1 MKIMAKRKKQPAVQL
16 LIISGVSGAGKTLVL
31 QTLED
36 MGFFCID
43 NLPPSFLFQME
54 RKLADGQQRA
64 AVVIDTRAG
73 EPLDGAAAAIA
84 NWRSCLQMPVHVLFL
99 DCTDDMLLRR
109 FKETRRP
116 HPLSSEQPDIA
127 KAIQTERTALA
138 PLREIADQ
146 IIDTTLMRPRDL
158 RSIIAEQFTSG
169 MQKTRLRV
177 RLVSF
182 GFKFGVPLDADL
194 MFDVRFLKNPFYVP
208 HLKPKDGRDEEVET
222 FVMTDKG
229 TKAFLKQL
237 HQMLDL
243 VLPEYQHEGK
253 AHLTIAVGCTGG
265 RHRSVVLTE
274 HLSEYLQEHG
284 YRVSVSHRDVERQE
298 ERE

>member
-1 MKIMAKRKKQPAVQL
+1 MQL

-73 EPLDGAAAAIA
+73 EPLDAAAAAIV
-84 NWRSCLQMPVHVLFL
+84 NWRKCLKMPVYVLFL
-99 DCTDDMLLRR
+99 DCTDDVLLRR

-116 HPLSSEQPDIA
+116 HPLSNNEPDIA
-127 KAIQTERTALA
+127 KAIQTERIALA

-146 IIDTTLMRPRDL
+146 VIDTTLMRPQDL
-158 RSIIAEQFTSG
+158 RSIIAEQFTSDL
-169 MQKTRLRV
+169 QKTRLRV

-208 HLKPKDGRDEEVET
+208 HLKSKDGKDEEVET
-222 FVMTDKG
+222 FVMNDKG
-229 TKAFLKQL
+229 TKAFLEQL

-274 HLSEYLQEHG
+274 HLSEYLRERG

>member
-1 MKIMAKRKKQPAVQL
+1 MAKHKKQPAVQL
-16 LIISGVSGAGKTLVL
+16 LIVTGVSGAGKTLVL

-54 RKLADGQQRA
+54 RKLADERPA

-73 EPLDGAAAAIA
+73 ESLEGAASTISQ
-84 NWRSCLQMPVHVLFL
+84 WRNCLQTPVHVLFL

-116 HPLSSEQPDIA
+116 HPLSNEEPGIV
-127 KAIQTERTALA
+127 KAIQKERIALA

-146 IIDTTLMRPRDL
+146 VLDTTLLKPRDL
-158 RSIIAEQFTSG
+158 RHLIAEQFATGS
-169 MQKTRLRV
+169 QKTQLRV

-194 MFDVRFLKNPFYVP
+194 MFDVRFLKNPFYVS
-208 HLKPKDGRDEEVET
+208 HLKPKDGRDPEVEA
-222 FVMTDKG
+222 FVMPDEG
-229 TKAFLKQL
+229 TKVFLDHL
-237 HQMLDL
+237 HEMLDFI
-243 VLPEYQHEGK
+243 LPEYRQEGK
-253 AHLTIAVGCTGG
+253 AQLTIAIGCTGG
-265 RHRSVVLTE
+265 RHRSVVLIE
-274 HLSEYLQEHG
+274 HLRKYLQERG

>member
-1 MKIMAKRKKQPAVQL
+1 MAKRKKRSAVQL

-54 RKLADGQQRA
+54 RKLADGKRA

-73 EPLDGAAAAIA
+73 ESLESAVTTIA
-84 NWRSCLQMPVHVLFL
+84 NWRNCLKLPVYALFL

-116 HPLSSEQPDIA
+116 HPLSNEEPDIV
-127 KAIQTERTALA
+127 KAIQTERVVLA
-138 PLREIADQ
+138 PMREIADQ
-146 IIDTTLMRPRDL
+146 VIDTTLMRPRDL
-158 RSIIAEQFTSG
+158 RSMIAEQFISG
-169 MQKTRLRV
+169 SQKARLRV

-194 MFDVRFLKNPFYVP
+194 MFDVRFLKNPFYVS
-208 HLKPKDGRDEEVET
+208 HLKPKDGRDAEVET
-222 FVMTDKG
+222 FVMTDED
-229 TKAFLKQL
+229 TKAFLDHL
-237 HQMLDL
+237 HRMLDF
-243 VLPEYQHEGK
+243 VMPEYQQEGK
-253 AHLTIAVGCTGG
+253 AHLTIAIGCTGG

-274 HLSEYLQEHG
+274 HLREYLQERG